1 MHGDT
6 AGLESADG
14 SSEGDVASR
23 RSSEIHILTEAEKTL
38 ERLGEYKAARE
49 VGDAKGRLQS
59 EERKAGE
66 AREGKRSSEAL
77 YGKDPQAA
85 EVKA

>member
-6 AGLESADG
+6 AGLEPADG
-14 SSEGDVASR
+14 GSTSDAASR
-23 RSSEIHILTEAEKTL
+23 RSTEIHLLTEAEETL

-66 AREGKRSSEAL
+66 ARERQRSSEAL
-77 YGKDPQAA
+77 YGEDPEAA
-85 EVKA
+85 